1 MAEEQV
7 INRKIRVGTVV
18 SDINDQTV
26 VVEVERASRHRIYR
40 KVIRRT
46 KRYHVHDEQN
56 TATRGDFVSIE
67 ECRPVSKLKRWRLVE
82 VLTERAVAEVA
93 PESIGQEVVDEVQ
106 RSAARAVAEAETS
119 STDDGAL
126 VDNTG
131 IDITDSVTPDEMP
144 ATEELA
150 EVSDSDE
157 AVASSE
163 TEEEQKAD

>member
-106 RSAARAVAEAETS
+106 RSAARAVAEAETR
-119 STDDGAL
+119 STDGGAL

>member
-18 SDINDQTV
+18 SDINDQTL

-119 STDDGAL
+119 STDGGAL

-157 AVASSE
+157 AVAASE

>member
-119 STDDGAL
+119 STDGGVL

-144 ATEELA
+144 ATEQLA

-157 AVASSE
+157 AVAASE

>member
-119 STDDGAL
+119 STDGGAL